1 MAPVTTFASFA
12 KVCFYPHLR
21 GLLTLHGFQ
30 DILCVLHGR
39 VHISELIA
47 FQSWTRSHFIE
58 STRFERY
65 YHLSQRCYV
74 SPCVSVRFPLFSFV
88 DYVLRAL
95 LAPRVQLLLR
105 HTPQLP
111 LLSRWCPLDI
121 SLV

>member
-1 MAPVTTFASFA
+1 MHA
-12 KVCFYPHLR
+12 HR
-21 GLLTLHGFQ
+21 GTGDHFRLIRKGMFLSALAWPSNLAWISRHS
-30 DILCVLHGR
+30 VRSPWPR

-58 STRFERY
+58 STRFERS
-65 YHLSQRCYV
+65 YHPSQRCYV

-111 LLSRWCPLDI
+111 LLSRW
-121 SLV
+121 